1 MRLIGTI
8 QRANTM
14 IVIISRDTIK
24 FTEGKR
30 TLSIEEGFRRL
41 DQRYRDE
48 PQEVKRKIQELRER
62 FYKA

>member
-1 MRLIGTI
+1 
-8 QRANTM
+8 M
-14 IVIISRDTIK
+14 IVIVSRDTIK

-41 DQRYRDE
+41 DQRYKDE

>member
-1 MRLIGTI
+1 
-8 QRANTM
+8 M
-14 IVIISRDTIK
+14 IVIVEGNSIK

-30 TLSIEEGFRRL
+30 ILSIEEGFRRL
-41 DQRYRDE
+41 EQRYRDE

>member
-1 MRLIGTI
+1 
-8 QRANTM
+8 M
-14 IVIISRDTIK
+14 IVIVDKNTIK

>member
-1 MRLIGTI
+1 
-8 QRANTM
+8 M